1 MRTDHSFVV
10 VAVVCGALGACGGSV
25 AGNPPNQGTPDAGDD
40 GGMGMPTP
48 DAGTGNPEGSVSD
61 AMEEPAVDHGAPSST
76 YPAFKPDMG
85 QIVDNGGITLSSPVV
100 VSITWNSDSSQT
112 MFDQF
117 ADEIGASKYWATT
130 TTEYGVGP
138 AMSGMANHVHMT
150 TAAPAS
156 LADSDLQGMV
166 MTNAGVAWPAPT
178 TQTIYAFFLPPG
190 TSLLFG
196 GGGGGGGGDAC
207 MQGIGGYHDQ
217 VMANGQ
223 TVAYAVVP
231 SCTFGQGTPANEQST
246 MSMSHELIEAAT
258 DPHPQDNNPG
268 YVGFDPNHFAFD
280 DFQRFSSETGD
291 ACEFFRD
298 SFYQQMETSFTF
310 WVQRTWSNQSG
321 AAGHNPCVPVPAEP
335 YFNVTPLDLAT
346 VNIDESQLGGP
357 AMAPTKGV
365 HILGGQTATFQVGF
379 YSDAATSGP
388 WTIKAVS
395 GNPVAGGGT
404 ASTALTASVDKS
416 SGVNGEK
423 AYVTVTVKTPST
435 RLKGE
440 LLTIVSSLNGTDHY
454 MPILIGSE

>member
-1 MRTDHSFVV
+1 VT
-10 VAVVCGALGACGGSV
+10 
-25 AGNPPNQGTPDAGDD
+25 GNPPNQDMPDSGDD
-40 GGMGMPTP
+40 GGMTMPGPDGGMT
-48 DAGTGNPEGSVSD
+48 NPEASATD
-61 AMEEPAVDHGAPSST
+61 AMDEPVRDHGAPSSM
-76 YPAFKPDMG
+76 YPAFLPDMG

-100 VSITWNSDSSQT
+100 VAISWNSDSSQA

-117 ADEIGASKYWATT
+117 SDQIGASKYWATT

-138 AMSGMANHVHMT
+138 AVSGMANHVHMT

-166 MTNAGVAWPAPT
+166 TTNAGTAWPAATP
-178 TQTIYAFFLPPG
+178 QSIYAFFLPPG
-190 TSLLFG
+190 TSLQF

-217 VMANGQ
+217 VTVGGQ

-231 SCTFGQGTPANEQST
+231 SCTFGGNTPANEQST
-246 MSMSHELIEAAT
+246 MSMSHELIEAVT

-280 DFQRFSSETGD
+280 YFQRFSSETGD

-298 SFYQQMETSFTF
+298 SFYQQTETSFSF
-310 WVQRTWSNQSG
+310 WVQRTWSNKSG
-321 AAGHNPCVPVPAEP
+321 AAGHNPCVPAPAAP
-335 YFNVTPLDLAT
+335 YFNVTPLDLTT

-357 AMAPTKGV
+357 VNAPTKGV

-379 YSDAATSGP
+379 YSDGPTSGP

-395 GNPVAGGGT
+395 GNPAGGGNG
-404 ASTALTASVDKS
+404 STNLTASVDKS
-416 SGVNGEK
+416 SGQNGEK
-423 AYVTVTVKTPST
+423 AYVTVTVKTVG

-454 MPILIGSE
+454 MPILVGSE